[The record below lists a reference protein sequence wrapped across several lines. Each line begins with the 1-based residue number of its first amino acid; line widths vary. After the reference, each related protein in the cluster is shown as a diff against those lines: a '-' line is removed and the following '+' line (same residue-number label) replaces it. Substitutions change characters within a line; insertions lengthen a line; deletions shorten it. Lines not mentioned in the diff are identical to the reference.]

1 MTIPPLRLP
10 SPPTTAAAG
19 RFRARAVDVDAVRVV
34 LGVTTKADVLALCP
48 SANVGVG
55 GCTDNPDSTDLRWA
69 IVATS
74 TGPVPV
80 LDGDWIVALSTG
92 FEVLSDARFRARFAP
107 LDERYGN

>member
-1 MTIPPLRLP
+1 MTAPPLRP
-10 SPPTTAAAG
+10 PAPPTTAVAG

-34 LGVTTKADVLALCP
+34 LGTTTKADILALCP

-55 GCTDNPDSTDLRWA
+55 GCTENPDSTDLRWA

-80 LDGDWIVALSTG
+80 LDGDWIVALFTG
-92 FEVLSDARFRARFAP
+92 FEVLPDARFRTRFAP
-107 LDERYGN
+107 LDERNGS